1 MVIEYIYIYIF
12 FVLIFVQEQT
22 GSHYC
27 SFCFMALRPLY
38 ADTTP
43 NRIDLEAFEDYD
55 RLVTVNVWAM
65 HGPLAAVSL
74 AVPVFEVGLFMVVHA
89 HGLLMTSDWIREEGS
104 PRGYLQFGERFAVLE
119 LAMHFG
125 YMRARVERWD
135 GVVGYISVYNTQS
148 MQHFVV
154 SMEGQPA
161 SYLPRD
167 LLRGLTRDLLRGL
180 IGVLYPPRPLPPSI
194 SP

>member
-1 MVIEYIYIYIF
+1 MAPKANVVTRFAYPDGYRI
-12 FVLIFVQEQT
+12 T
-22 GSHYC
+22 G
-27 SFCFMALRPLY
+27 
-38 ADTTP
+38 
-43 NRIDLEAFEDYD
+43 IDLEAYEEYD
-55 RLVTVNVWAM
+55 RLLIVNYWAM
-65 HGPLAAVSL
+65 HGPLGPLAASTWSL
-74 AVPVFEVGLFMVVHA
+74 AAPVFEAGLFMVVYA
-89 HGLLMTSDWIREEGS
+89 DGLPMTSDWIREEGP
-104 PRGYLQFGERFAVLE
+104 PRGYLQFGERFLVLE

-135 GVVGYISVYNTQS
+135 GVVSYISVYNTQS

>member
-1 MVIEYIYIYIF
+1 
-12 FVLIFVQEQT
+12 
-22 GSHYC
+22 
-27 SFCFMALRPLY
+27 MALRPLY

-89 HGLLMTSDWIREEGS
+89 HGLLMTSDWIREQGS
-104 PRGYLQFGERFAVLE
+104 PLGYLQFGERFAVLE

-148 MQHFVV
+148 MQHVVV
-154 SMEGQPA
+154 SMERQPA

>member
-1 MVIEYIYIYIF
+1 LLKNKLVRII
-12 FVLIFVQEQT
+12 VLAYGFATSIC
-22 GSHYC
+22 G
-27 SFCFMALRPLY
+27 
-38 ADTTP
+38 TTP

-89 HGLLMTSDWIREEGS
+89 PGLLMNSDWIHDQGD
-104 PRGYLQFGERFAVLE
+104 PLGYLQFGERFAVLE
-119 LAMHFG
+119 LAMHIG
-125 YMRARVERWD
+125 YMSARVERWD

-154 SMEGQPA
+154 SMEGRPA
-161 SYLPRD
+161 SSLPRH

-180 IGVLYPPRPLPPSI
+180 IGLLAEPLPHPIQRELVSFLCR
-194 SP
+194 SL